1 MKHLFCIFNAND
13 PTPTAYA
20 IRSAPY
26 ENVTVFVLGRERFSN
41 RQERSLY
48 RLKKWLSG
56 SAKGSENWP
65 TGLWNESW
73 NWSKP
78 KANVDFVEIGC
89 LSESVFE
96 VSPDSTVIVDLKSG
110 TKRMS
115 IEMMEYATRRF
126 DEPQFIMSN
135 NGSCIALSHGL
146 VVPTPR
152 LSLNEM
158 VWLSSGFVIDVDYS
172 PDFESSVDA
181 IQELSFVRSG
191 SNRFSFKQSYLERMG
206 KSFSGDYETDRYIF
220 HDYLEEFTA
229 FALKHK
235 KEIAEVYGG
244 VRFIY
249 PRKLKNC
256 LGRAQWAIL
265 KSRNPDRY
273 TVEHRTELEEFF
285 ETHSTKNTELI
296 EFVRKKIHTMEIDS
310 LAMTTDGWMLG
321 VECKYGRYGGIDVDR
336 LHAICS
342 RLSPRF
348 YPLIVHTNQSKKYE
362 AGVHQIPFP
371 MLLDPFDS
379 ILIFPEVTP
388 TNLEIV
394 EAKFEEYADD
404 IQEHELEN
412 SMDIIHDLLL
422 IVKENP
428 ISWPEF
434 YQLLQSQGIKTSGL
448 LKFIKLHYS
457 EKLGFS
463 LDRPRSQTGVNWINW
478 Y

>member
-1 MKHLFCIFNAND
+1 
-13 PTPTAYA
+13 
-20 IRSAPY
+20 
-26 ENVTVFVLGRERFSN
+26 
-41 RQERSLY
+41 
-48 RLKKWLSG
+48 
-56 SAKGSENWP
+56 
-65 TGLWNESW
+65 
-73 NWSKP
+73 
-78 KANVDFVEIGC
+78 
-89 LSESVFE
+89 
-96 VSPDSTVIVDLKSG
+96 
-110 TKRMS
+110 
-115 IEMMEYATRRF
+115 
-126 DEPQFIMSN
+126 
-135 NGSCIALSHGL
+135 
-146 VVPTPR
+146 
-152 LSLNEM
+152 
-158 VWLSSGFVIDVDYS
+158 
-172 PDFESSVDA
+172 
-181 IQELSFVRSG
+181 
-191 SNRFSFKQSYLERMG
+191 
-206 KSFSGDYETDRYIF
+206 
-220 HDYLEEFTA
+220 
-229 FALKHK
+229 
-235 KEIAEVYGG
+235 
-244 VRFIY
+244 
-249 PRKLKNC
+249 
-256 LGRAQWAIL
+256 
-265 KSRNPDRY
+265 
-273 TVEHRTELEEFF
+273 
-285 ETHSTKNTELI
+285 
-296 EFVRKKIHTMEIDS
+296 MEIDS

-394 EAKFEEYADD
+394 EAIFEEYADD